1 MKRIEDIPQDL
12 QMMFDL
18 GITNPNPENVETML
32 SDMREAVLR
41 SISEPAK
48 QSLRHC
54 VCRTWVGPTVS
65 CGTTSTDRHPILEC
79 RTVSASS
86 S

>member
-41 SISEPAK
+41 SISEPAAK
-48 QSLRHC
+48 PKTLRMSNMG
-54 VCRTWVGPTVS
+54 RP
-65 CGTTSTDRHPILEC
+65 DRQLWYDINRPSAILEC

>member
-41 SISEPAK
+41 SISEPA
-48 QSLRHC
+48 QE
-54 VCRTWVGPTVS
+54 T
-65 CGTTSTDRHPILEC
+65 
-79 RTVSASS
+79 
-86 S
+86 